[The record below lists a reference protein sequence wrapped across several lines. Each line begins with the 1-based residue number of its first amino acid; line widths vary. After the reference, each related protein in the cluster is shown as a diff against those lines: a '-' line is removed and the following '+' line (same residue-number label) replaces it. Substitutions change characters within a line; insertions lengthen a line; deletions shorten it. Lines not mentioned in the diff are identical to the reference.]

1 MSCTI
6 SSFAAV
12 TDEELVRRYLADR
25 DPADFREL
33 VERQAPRVLRLVA
46 SVLGPYRQGD
56 VEEAVQDV
64 FVRVHEKLDRFHG
77 GAAFSTWLYRVA
89 YNLSVDRAKLARLRM
104 QHIDIDAAHALAA
117 ATDPQREALAG
128 ERAALLAEA
137 VEALPD
143 LYRTVVYLHYWQ
155 ETSVDDIAA
164 VLGAPPN
171 TVKSYL
177 FRARER
183 IGRFLAQKG
192 LTA

>member
-1 MSCTI
+1 M
-6 SSFAAV
+6 

-25 DPADFREL
+25 GTGDFREL

-56 VEEAVQDV
+56 IEETVQDV

-77 GAAFSTWLYRVA
+77 EAAFSTWLYRIA
-89 YNLSVDRAKLARLRM
+89 YNLAIDRAKLARLRM
-104 QHIDIDAAHALAA
+104 PHIDVDALHALASA
-117 ATDPQREALAG
+117 SDPQREAIDA

-143 LYRTVVYLHYWQ
+143 LYRSVVYLHYWQ
-155 ETSVDDIAA
+155 ETPVDEIAA
-164 VLGAPPN
+164 YLGAPAN
-171 TVKSYL
+171 TIKSYL

-183 IGRFLAQKG
+183 IGRFLEQKG
-192 LTA
+192 LTS

>member
-1 MSCTI
+1 M
-6 SSFAAV
+6 

-46 SVLGPYRQGD
+46 SVLGPYRQSD
-56 VEEAVQDV
+56 VEETVQDV
-64 FVRVHEKLDRFHG
+64 FVRVHEKLDRYHG

-89 YNLSVDRAKLARLRM
+89 YNLALDHAKLARLRM
-104 QHIDIDAAHALAA
+104 PHFDVDALQTLAA
-117 ATDPQREALAG
+117 TSDPQREVIDA

-137 VEALPD
+137 VESLPD
-143 LYRTVVYLHYWQ
+143 LYRSVVYLHYWQ
-155 ETSVDDIAA
+155 ETPVDEIAA
-164 VLGAPPN
+164 YLGAPAN

-183 IGRFLAQKG
+183 IARTLAQKG
-192 LTA
+192 ITS